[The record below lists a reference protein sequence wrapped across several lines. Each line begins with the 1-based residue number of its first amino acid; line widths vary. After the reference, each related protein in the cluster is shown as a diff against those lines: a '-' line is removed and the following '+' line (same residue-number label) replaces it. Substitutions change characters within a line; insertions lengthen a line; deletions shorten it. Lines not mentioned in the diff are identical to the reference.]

1 MTSPHFTRFRAERYT
16 PVIGALIHDI
26 DLAAPLDET
35 ARQELRTALAHFD
48 VLFFRRQ
55 KLDAQQQIEI
65 ASIFGTADGGKA
77 YFPTSAENPI
87 IEVLETKPEGP
98 RYTTDQW
105 HQDLSYLADLPAGA
119 VLQAVDLPESGGDTI
134 WASSR
139 TVYRAL
145 DASLAARL
153 EGLTATHS
161 IEHSGWPEVLRSQPD
176 GEARYRRIRNEQ
188 VPVSHPLIRV
198 HPVTGEKYVFTN
210 PKYVEPDQRCQP
222 QRERLALARSSRAVR
237 TPRGAGAP
245 ALGIRYRRHLEQPEH
260 LALRGCRLPAGLSPH
275 APGHFLTFVIS
286 RCLFQGNSIC

>member
-1 MTSPHFTRFRAERYT
+1 MTNPHFTRFRAERYT
-16 PVIGALIHDI
+16 PAIGALIHDI

-48 VLFFRRQ
+48 VLFFRQQ
-55 KLDAQQQIEI
+55 KLDARQQVEI
-65 ASIFGTADGGKA
+65 ASIFGIADGGKA

-87 IEVLETKPEGP
+87 VEVLETKPGGP

-119 VLQAVDLPESGGDTI
+119 VLQAVELPESGGDTI
-134 WASSR
+134 WASGR
-139 TVYRAL
+139 AVYRAL
-145 DASLAARL
+145 DAGLAARL

-176 GEARYRRIRNEQ
+176 GEARYRRIRSEQ

-210 PKYVEPDQRCQP
+210 PKYVERINGVSRNESDW
-222 QRERLALARSSRAVR
+222 LLARLHALYERPEAQARLRWEYGTVAIWDNLSTSHYAVADYL
-237 TPRGAGAP
+237 PG
-245 ALGIRYRRHLEQPEH
+245 YRRMH
-260 LALRGCRLPAGLSPH
+260 RV
-275 APGHFLTFVIS
+275 TF
-286 RCLFQGNSIC
+286 

>member
-1 MTSPHFTRFRAERYT
+1 MTNPHFTRFRAERYT
-16 PVIGALIHDI
+16 PAIGALIHDI

-48 VLFFRRQ
+48 VLFFRQQ
-55 KLDAQQQIEI
+55 KLDARQQVEI
-65 ASIFGTADGGKA
+65 ASIFGIADGGKA

-87 IEVLETKPEGP
+87 VEVLETKPGGP

-119 VLQAVDLPESGGDTI
+119 VLQAVELPESGGDTI
-134 WASSR
+134 WASGR
-139 TVYRAL
+139 AVYRAL
-145 DASLAARL
+145 DAGLAARL

-176 GEARYRRIRNEQ
+176 GEARYRKIRSEQ

-210 PKYVEPDQRCQP
+210 PKYVERINGVSRNESDW
-222 QRERLALARSSRAVR
+222 LLARLHALYERPEAQARLRWEYGTVAIWDNLSTSHYAVADYL
-237 TPRGAGAP
+237 PG
-245 ALGIRYRRHLEQPEH
+245 YRRMH
-260 LALRGCRLPAGLSPH
+260 RV
-275 APGHFLTFVIS
+275 TF
-286 RCLFQGNSIC
+286 

>member
-16 PVIGALIHDI
+16 PAIGALIHDI

-48 VLFFRRQ
+48 VLFFRQQ
-55 KLDAQQQIEI
+55 KLDARQQVEI
-65 ASIFGTADGGKA
+65 ASIFGIADGGKA
-77 YFPTSAENPI
+77 YFPTSEENPI
-87 IEVLETKPEGP
+87 VEVLETKPGGP

-119 VLQAVDLPESGGDTI
+119 VLQAVELPESGGDTI
-134 WASSR
+134 WASGR
-139 TVYRAL
+139 AVYRAL
-145 DASLAARL
+145 DAGLAARL

-176 GEARYRRIRNEQ
+176 GEARYRKIRSEQ

-210 PKYVEPDQRCQP
+210 PKYVERINGVSRNESDW
-222 QRERLALARSSRAVR
+222 LLARLHALYERPEAQARLRWEYGTVAIWDNLSTSHYAV
-237 TPRGAGAP
+237 ADYLP
-245 ALGIRYRRHLEQPEH
+245 AYRRMH
-260 LALRGCRLPAGLSPH
+260 RV
-275 APGHFLTFVIS
+275 TF
-286 RCLFQGNSIC
+286 

>member
-153 EGLTATHS
+153 EGLTTTHS

-210 PKYVEPDQRCQP
+210 PKYVERINGVSRSESDW
-222 QRERLALARSSRAVR
+222 LLARLHALYERPEAQARLRWEYGTVAIWNNLSTSHYAV
-237 TPRGAGAP
+237 ADYLP
-245 ALGIRYRRHLEQPEH
+245 AYRRMH
-260 LALRGCRLPAGLSPH
+260 RV
-275 APGHFLTFVIS
+275 TF
-286 RCLFQGNSIC
+286 

>member
-1 MTSPHFTRFRAERYT
+1 MTNPHFTRFRAERYT
-16 PVIGALIHDI
+16 PAIGALIHDI

-48 VLFFRRQ
+48 VLFFRQQ
-55 KLDAQQQIEI
+55 KLDARQQVEI
-65 ASIFGTADGGKA
+65 ASIFGIADGGKA

-87 IEVLETKPEGP
+87 VEVLETKPGGP

-119 VLQAVDLPESGGDTI
+119 VLQAVELPESGGDTI
-134 WASSR
+134 WASGR
-139 TVYRAL
+139 AVYRAL
-145 DASLAARL
+145 DAGLAARL

-176 GEARYRRIRNEQ
+176 GEARYRRIRSEQ

-210 PKYVEPDQRCQP
+210 PKYVERINGVSRNESDW
-222 QRERLALARSSRAVR
+222 LLARLHALYERPEAQARLRWEYCTVAIWDNLSTSHYAVADYL
-237 TPRGAGAP
+237 PG
-245 ALGIRYRRHLEQPEH
+245 YRRMH
-260 LALRGCRLPAGLSPH
+260 RV
-275 APGHFLTFVIS
+275 TF
-286 RCLFQGNSIC
+286 

>member
-1 MTSPHFTRFRAERYT
+1 
-16 PVIGALIHDI
+16 VIGALIHDI

-210 PKYVEPDQRCQP
+210 PKYVERINGVSRSESDW
-222 QRERLALARSSRAVR
+222 LLARLHALYERPEAQARLRWEYGTVAIWNNLSTSHYAV
-237 TPRGAGAP
+237 ADYLP
-245 ALGIRYRRHLEQPEH
+245 AYRRMH
-260 LALRGCRLPAGLSPH
+260 RV
-275 APGHFLTFVIS
+275 TF
-286 RCLFQGNSIC
+286 

>member
-1 MTSPHFTRFRAERYT
+1 MTNPHFTRFRAERYT
-16 PVIGALIHDI
+16 PAIGALIHDI

-48 VLFFRRQ
+48 VLFFRQQ
-55 KLDAQQQIEI
+55 KLDARQQVEI
-65 ASIFGTADGGKA
+65 ASIFGIADGGKA

-87 IEVLETKPEGP
+87 VEVLETKPGGP

-119 VLQAVDLPESGGDTI
+119 VLQAVELPESGGDTI
-134 WASSR
+134 WASGR
-139 TVYRAL
+139 AVYRAL
-145 DASLAARL
+145 DAGLAARL

-176 GEARYRRIRNEQ
+176 GEARYRRIRSEQ

-210 PKYVEPDQRCQP
+210 PKYVERINGVSRNESDW
-222 QRERLALARSSRAVR
+222 LLARLHALYERPEAQARLRWEYGTVAIWDNLSTSHYAV
-237 TPRGAGAP
+237 ADYLP
-245 ALGIRYRRHLEQPEH
+245 AYRRMH
-260 LALRGCRLPAGLSPH
+260 RV
-275 APGHFLTFVIS
+275 TF
-286 RCLFQGNSIC
+286 

>member
-1 MTSPHFTRFRAERYT
+1 MTNPHFTRFRAERYT
-16 PVIGALIHDI
+16 PAIGALIHDI

-48 VLFFRRQ
+48 VLFFRQQ
-55 KLDAQQQIEI
+55 KLDARQQVEI
-65 ASIFGTADGGKA
+65 ASIFGIADGGKA

-87 IEVLETKPEGP
+87 VEVLETKPGGP

-119 VLQAVDLPESGGDTI
+119 VLQAVELPESGGDTI
-134 WASSR
+134 WASGR
-139 TVYRAL
+139 AVYRAL
-145 DASLAARL
+145 DAGLAARL

-176 GEARYRRIRNEQ
+176 GEARYRKIRSEQ

-210 PKYVEPDQRCQP
+210 PKYVERINGVSRNESDW
-222 QRERLALARSSRAVR
+222 LLARLHALYERPEAQARLRWEYGTVAIWDNLSTSHYAV
-237 TPRGAGAP
+237 ADYLP
-245 ALGIRYRRHLEQPEH
+245 AYRRMH
-260 LALRGCRLPAGLSPH
+260 RV
-275 APGHFLTFVIS
+275 TF
-286 RCLFQGNSIC
+286 

>member
-16 PVIGALIHDI
+16 PAIGALIHDI

-48 VLFFRRQ
+48 VLFFRQQ
-55 KLDAQQQIEI
+55 KLDARQQVEI
-65 ASIFGTADGGKA
+65 ASIFGIADGGKA

-87 IEVLETKPEGP
+87 VEVLETKPGGP

-119 VLQAVDLPESGGDTI
+119 VLQAVELPDSGGDTI
-134 WASSR
+134 WASGR
-139 TVYRAL
+139 AVYRAL
-145 DASLAARL
+145 DAGLAARL

-176 GEARYRRIRNEQ
+176 GEARYRKIRSEQ

-210 PKYVEPDQRCQP
+210 PKYVERINGVSRNESDW
-222 QRERLALARSSRAVR
+222 LLARLHALYERPEAQARLRWEYGTVAIWDNLSTSHYAV
-237 TPRGAGAP
+237 ADYLP
-245 ALGIRYRRHLEQPEH
+245 AYRRMH
-260 LALRGCRLPAGLSPH
+260 RV
-275 APGHFLTFVIS
+275 TF
-286 RCLFQGNSIC
+286 

>member
-1 MTSPHFTRFRAERYT
+1 MTNPHFTRFRAERYT
-16 PVIGALIHDI
+16 PAIGALIHDI

-48 VLFFRRQ
+48 VLFFRQQ
-55 KLDAQQQIEI
+55 KLDARQQVEI
-65 ASIFGTADGGKA
+65 ASIFGIADGGKA

-87 IEVLETKPEGP
+87 VEVLETKPGGP

-119 VLQAVDLPESGGDTI
+119 VLQAVELPESGGDTI
-134 WASSR
+134 WASGR
-139 TVYRAL
+139 AVYRAL
-145 DASLAARL
+145 DAGLAARL

-176 GEARYRRIRNEQ
+176 GEARYRKIRSEQ

-210 PKYVEPDQRCQP
+210 PKYVERINGVSRSESDW
-222 QRERLALARSSRAVR
+222 LLARLHALYERPEAQARLRWEYGTVAIWDNLSTSHYAV
-237 TPRGAGAP
+237 ADYLP
-245 ALGIRYRRHLEQPEH
+245 AYRRMH
-260 LALRGCRLPAGLSPH
+260 RV
-275 APGHFLTFVIS
+275 TF
-286 RCLFQGNSIC
+286 

>member
-1 MTSPHFTRFRAERYT
+1 MTNPHFTRFRAERYT
-16 PVIGALIHDI
+16 PAIGALIHDI

-48 VLFFRRQ
+48 VLFFRQQ
-55 KLDAQQQIEI
+55 KLDARRQVEI
-65 ASIFGTADGGKA
+65 ASIFGIADGGKA

-87 IEVLETKPEGP
+87 VEVLETKPGGP

-119 VLQAVDLPESGGDTI
+119 VLQAVELPESGGDTI
-134 WASSR
+134 WASGR
-139 TVYRAL
+139 AVYRAL
-145 DASLAARL
+145 DAGLAARL

-176 GEARYRRIRNEQ
+176 GEARYRKIRSEQ

-210 PKYVEPDQRCQP
+210 PKYVERINGVSRNESDW
-222 QRERLALARSSRAVR
+222 LLARLHALYERPEAQARLRWEYGTVAIWDNLSTSHYAV
-237 TPRGAGAP
+237 ADYLP
-245 ALGIRYRRHLEQPEH
+245 AYRRMH
-260 LALRGCRLPAGLSPH
+260 RV
-275 APGHFLTFVIS
+275 TF
-286 RCLFQGNSIC
+286 

>member
-1 MTSPHFTRFRAERYT
+1 MTNPHFTRFRAEPYT
-16 PVIGALIHDI
+16 PAIGALIHDI

-48 VLFFRRQ
+48 VLFFRQQ
-55 KLDAQQQIEI
+55 KLDARQQVEI
-65 ASIFGTADGGKA
+65 ASIFGIADGGKA

-87 IEVLETKPEGP
+87 VEVLETKPGGP

-119 VLQAVDLPESGGDTI
+119 VLQAVELPESGGDTI
-134 WASSR
+134 WASGR
-139 TVYRAL
+139 AVYRAL
-145 DASLAARL
+145 DAGLAARL

-176 GEARYRRIRNEQ
+176 GEARYRKIRSEQ

-210 PKYVEPDQRCQP
+210 PKYVERINGVSRNESDW
-222 QRERLALARSSRAVR
+222 LLARLHALYERPEAQARLRWEYGTVAIWDNLSTSHYAV
-237 TPRGAGAP
+237 ADYLP
-245 ALGIRYRRHLEQPEH
+245 AYRRMH
-260 LALRGCRLPAGLSPH
+260 RV
-275 APGHFLTFVIS
+275 TF
-286 RCLFQGNSIC
+286 